1 MKTYIQKGLAAICSF
16 LIAAG
21 LPIASMTASAEDVSL
36 TFEAEKNKT
45 GDFIILSV
53 NVAGMDGVYS
63 EHNEYTNAW
72 NVLEYNIAYDA
83 DQVTPVQQDN
93 GRDMVD
99 YLRGDAVDPDPKK
112 AMIVV
117 NLNTNP
123 VLVGAI
129 SADGQFLNGTVMT
142 IAFELADGVAV
153 EDVELTV
160 NVTQFAKSVVVD
172 GQAQNPVDL
181 VAPGAHTVEIV
192 VNSNVDSIA
201 VTKQPDKTDYQWGEE
216 LDLTGAELTAFYDDG
231 TMETVAISPDM
242 VSGYDPYKTGQQPLT
257 VTYGGK
263 TTTFVVTVEGPVL
276 PSSIA
281 VTKQPDKTDYQW
293 GEELDLTGAELTA
306 FYDDGTMETVAISPD
321 MVSGYDPYKTGQQ
334 PLTVTYG
341 GRTTTFVVTVNE
353 PVMPESIVIT
363 KSPDKTAYRL
373 GEELDLTGAELTAFY
388 DDGSTET
395 VAITPDMVS
404 GYDRNKIGIQALT
417 VTYKGKTTTFAATVY
432 RPGDVNLDGEVK
444 SEDALVTLQAATH
457 KIELNGAAALA
468 ANVNGDT
475 EISSSDALQI
485 LQYATQKI
493 DSFSSAQEVNR

>member
-1 MKTYIQKGLAAICSF
+1 MIQ
-16 LIAAG
+16 
-21 LPIASMTASAEDVSL
+21 
-36 TFEAEKNKT
+36 
-45 GDFIILSV
+45 
-53 NVAGMDGVYS
+53 
-63 EHNEYTNAW
+63 
-72 NVLEYNIAYDA
+72 
-83 DQVTPVQQDN
+83 
-93 GRDMVD
+93 
-99 YLRGDAVDPDPKK
+99 
-112 AMIVV
+112 V
-117 NLNTNP
+117 NLTTNP
-123 VLVGAI
+123 IRVGAI
-129 SADGQFLNGTVMT
+129 DADGQFLNGTVMT

-160 NVTQFAKSVVVD
+160 NMYQFAKAIIVD
-172 GQAQNPVDL
+172 NQAQDPHDL
-181 VAPGAHTVEIV
+181 VAPG
-192 VNSNVDSIA
+192 S
-201 VTKQPDKTDYQWGEE
+201 Y
-216 LDLTGAELTAFYDDG
+216 
-231 TMETVAISPDM
+231 TVA
-242 VSGYDPYKTGQQPLT
+242 
-257 VTYGGK
+257 
-263 TTTFVVTVEGPVL
+263 VVANTHVN
-276 PSSIA
+276 SIA

-493 DSFSSAQEVNR
+493 DSVSSAQEVNR

>member
-21 LPIASMTASAEDVSL
+21 LPIASMMASAEDVSL
-36 TFEAEKNKT
+36 DFVAEQNEA
-45 GDFIILSV
+45 GDQIILSV
-53 NVAGMDGVYS
+53 NVGGMDGTFNPYD
-63 EHNEYTNAW
+63 EYTNAW
-72 NVLEYNIAYDA
+72 NVLEYGIAYDA
-83 DQVTPVQQDN
+83 DEVTPVQQPDDI
-93 GRDMVD
+93 GVPSD
-99 YLRGDAVDPDPKK
+99 YLSGSANRGAT
-112 AMIVV
+112 IEV

-129 SADGQFLNGTVMT
+129 SSNGQFLNGTIMT
-142 IAFELADGVAV
+142 IAFKLADGVAA
-153 EDVELTV
+153 EDVELIV
-160 NVTQFAKSVVVD
+160 NVTQFAKSVIVD

-181 VAPGAHTVEIV
+181 VAPGSYTVEIV

-216 LDLTGAELTAFYDDG
+216 LDLTGAELTAFCDDG
-231 TMETVAISPDM
+231 STETVAITSDM

-334 PLTVTYG
+334 PLTVTYK

-404 GYDRNKIGIQALT
+404 GYDRNKIGTQALT

>member
-72 NVLEYNIAYDA
+72 NVLEYDIAYDA
-83 DQVTPVQQDN
+83 DQVTPVQQNN
-93 GRDMVD
+93 GLYDVD
-99 YLRGDAVDPDPKK
+99 YLPGNANNN
-112 AMIVV
+112 ATIEV

-123 VLVGAI
+123 VLAGAI
-129 SADGQFLNGTVMT
+129 SADGQFRNGTVMT
-142 IAFELADGVAV
+142 IAFELADGVAA
-153 EDVELTV
+153 EDVELIV
-160 NVTQFAKSVVVD
+160 NVTQFAKSVIVD

-216 LDLTGAELTAFYDDG
+216 LDLTGAELTAFCDDG
-231 TMETVAISPDM
+231 STETVAITSDM

-493 DSFSSAQEVNR
+493 DSVSSAQEVNR